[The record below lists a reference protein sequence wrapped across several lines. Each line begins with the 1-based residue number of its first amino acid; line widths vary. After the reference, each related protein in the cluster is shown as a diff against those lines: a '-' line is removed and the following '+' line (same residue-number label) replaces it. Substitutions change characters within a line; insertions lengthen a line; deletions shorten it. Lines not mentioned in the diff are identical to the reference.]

1 MNLKKFITSILPSF
15 EKGRLV
21 EDVALMKT
29 ELNETVV
36 PPYAEAMLQYN
47 NRKLRA
53 KSTQNFDREFQSA
66 VKNTIRGDYIA
77 VCSKVFKD
85 VSENYDE
92 LETLVNKNF
101 GRDVSASGMTYLKG
115 NLIQYMEVL
124 SFAMRFSRR
133 LLSWTLAEELKA
145 VDAQTNWSDPLTKAE
160 KDWFWNNRHTFYKCM
175 KVLYTVK
182 GDLGR
187 KLAVVPDMIIQ
198 PEEVELVTESVGR
211 DKIDPL
217 QMGIIPIALNPIY
230 HIRMAVAEWQVSR
243 HKAAQEEKKALEY
256 RLLALKEANEGK
268 RDAKLQQA
276 IEYTEGRIQ
285 KLNRKLAEMEED
297 LNG

>member
-1 MNLKKFITSILPSF
+1 MNLKKFISSILPSF

-36 PPYAEAMLQYN
+36 PPYEEAVLQYKG
-47 NRKLRA
+47 RKLRA
-53 KSTQNFDREFQSA
+53 KATQAFDREFQRV
-66 VKNTIRGDYIA
+66 VKNTLRGDYVS
-77 VCSKVFKD
+77 VCSKVFNE
-85 VSENYDE
+85 VSKNYDE
-92 LETLVNKNF
+92 LDTLVNKHF

-124 SFAMRFSRR
+124 SFSMRYARR
-133 LLSWTLAEELKA
+133 LLSWTLYEELKA
-145 VDAQTNWSDPLTKAE
+145 VDGDTDWTDPLTKAE
-160 KDWFWNNRHTFYKCM
+160 KDWFWKNRETFYKCM
-175 KVLYTVK
+175 RVLYTTK
-182 GDLGR
+182 GELER
-187 KLAVVPDMIIQ
+187 KLSVIPDMIIV
-198 PEEVELVTESVGR
+198 PEEVDVVVESVGR

-243 HKAAQEEKKALEY
+243 HKAAQEEKRALEY

-268 RDAKLQQA
+268 RDAKLEQA